1 MECCIKKVMNY
12 LFENIEIFWI
22 EIIGEICGISV
33 FYWFCYDVIF
43 REVYDGFG
51 KFCIFKYVV
60 DLGFL

>member
-1 MECCIKKVMNY
+1 MNY

-51 KFCIFKYVV
+51 KFCVFKYVV

>member
-1 MECCIKKVMNY
+1 MNY

-22 EIIGEICGISV
+22 EIIGEICGVID
-33 FYWFCYDVIF
+33 WLCYDVIL